1 LSEVWSEADRHFMR
15 QALKLAERGRGT
27 THPNPVV
34 GAVVVKGGLVLARGF
49 HRRAGQPHAE
59 IVALA
64 KLGMRAPGATLYVTL
79 EPCCHHGRTGPCTEA
94 IVQSGIRRV
103 VVGCCDENPL
113 VSGRG
118 VALLRRAGIAVA
130 AGCLKEECYRQ
141 NRPFFTWVR
150 KQRPWVTL
158 KVAATLDG
166 FIGDGHE
173 RERKG
178 PGRWITGPMVRARA
192 HALRAEHD
200 AVLVGVGTVLADDP
214 QLTVRTVEKKP
225 PRYPLRIVLDSR
237 LRTPAGA
244 ALVRPVRDHGPPLV
258 VAAEPRT
265 RSRGL
270 VVRQRK
276 LEQAGA
282 EVIHVGADRQGR
294 VALPALLQ
302 ALAARGVQSLLVEG
316 GSRIHGAFVNQ
327 RLVDGL
333 ALFLAPRLVGRG
345 VPIVESA
352 GLDWNYPAKLGPL
365 TVEVLGRD
373 LLITADVM
381 DPGKPRPSS

>member
-1 LSEVWSEADRHFMR
+1 LSKAWSDADRRFMG
-15 QALKLAERGRGT
+15 QALRLAERGRGT

-34 GAVVVKGGLVLARGF
+34 GAVVVKGGKVLARGF
-49 HRRAGQPHAE
+49 HQRAGQPHAE

-79 EPCCHHGRTGPCTEA
+79 EPCCHHGRTGPCTDA
-94 IVQSGIRRV
+94 IIASGIRRV

-118 VALLRRAGIAVA
+118 VTILRRAGLAVA
-130 AGCLKEECYRQ
+130 AGCLKQECYRQ

-150 KQRPWVTL
+150 KQRPWVTV
-158 KVAATLDG
+158 KVATTLDG

-178 PGRWITGPMVRARA
+178 HGRWITGPEARARA
-192 HALRAEHD
+192 HGLRAEHD

-214 QLTVRTVEKKP
+214 LLTVRTAEKQA
-225 PRYPLRIVLDSR
+225 RYPLRIVLDSR

-244 ALVRPVRDHGPPLV
+244 AIVQPSRDHAPPLI
-258 VAAEPRT
+258 VAAEPGVGR
-265 RSRGL
+265 RGL
-270 VVRQRK
+270 GVRQRK

-282 EVIHVGADRQGR
+282 EVIFVRADRQGR
-294 VALPALLQ
+294 VALPPLLH

-316 GSRIHGAFVNQ
+316 GSHIHGAFVKQ
-327 RLVDGL
+327 RLVDSV
-333 ALFLAPRLVGRG
+333 ALFLAPRLVGHG

-365 TVEVLGRD
+365 GVEALGRD
-373 LLITADVM
+373 VLITGDVI
-381 DPGKPRPSS
+381 DPGKTRRSS